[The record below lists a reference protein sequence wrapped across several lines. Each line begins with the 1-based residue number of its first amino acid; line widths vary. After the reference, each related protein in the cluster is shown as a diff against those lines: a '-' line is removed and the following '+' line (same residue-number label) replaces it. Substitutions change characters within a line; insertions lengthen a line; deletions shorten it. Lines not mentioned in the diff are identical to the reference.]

1 MMPPLRRFH
10 MRSLWKPFKSFVNIL
25 FLSSQKG
32 AIFSLNLAKPLH
44 LLLTTAIALGLFFG
58 AGYWGYNLNPPQNN
72 QALID
77 GWKQKMHQHKVTLKN
92 LTQESEADVNA
103 LSSRLGLLQAHVMRL
118 DALGRK
124 LTHMA
129 SIDNGEFDFD
139 NIPAVGG
146 PEESVDQKSFQT
158 PELSLAIQQ
167 LGLDLDSQESQL
179 EVLEDI
185 VMNENLQ
192 RDVQPSGRPILKG
205 WLSSYYGMRTHP
217 ISGKKGMHKGID
229 FAGEMGGEVIAVAKG
244 VVIYAGKRYGYGH
257 VVDIAHGNGFT
268 TRYAHNSKILVS
280 VGDTVEKSF
289 QIAEIGSSGRST
301 GPHVHFEVLKNG
313 KQVNPVTFIRASN

>member
-1 MMPPLRRFH
+1 MHLRR
-10 MRSLWKPFKSFVNIL
+10 RSHTLSQWKPCRISVNIL
-25 FLSSQKG
+25 FLSSTKG
-32 AIFSLNLAKPLH
+32 TIFSLNLARPFHAFILFG
-44 LLLTTAIALGLFFG
+44 AILSVSAG
-58 AGYWGYNLNPPQNN
+58 AGYWGYSLNPPQDN

-77 GWKQKMHQHKVTLKN
+77 SWKQDIRHQKVELKN
-92 LTQESEADVNA
+92 IAQESEANVDA

-139 NIPAVGG
+139 STPAVGG
-146 PEESVDQKSFQT
+146 PEESVEQKSLQS
-158 PELSLAIQQ
+158 PELSLAIRK
-167 LGLDLDSQESQL
+167 LGLDLESQENQL

-192 RDVQPSGRPILKG
+192 REVQPSGRPILKG

-217 ISGKKGMHKGID
+217 LSGRKEMHKGID
-229 FAGEMGGEVIAVAKG
+229 FAGKMGGEVIAVAKG
-244 VVIYAGKRYGYGH
+244 VVTYAGKRYGYGN
-257 VVDIAHGNGFT
+257 VIDIAHGKGYT

-280 VGDTVEKSF
+280 VGDTVEKGF
-289 QIAEIGSSGRST
+289 RIAEIGSSGRST

-313 KQVNPVTFIRASN
+313 RQVNPVKFIKASN